1 MIKKISISDLAAK
14 YFMRTF
20 NAHDED
26 NLRVDQ
32 RLITELKRL
41 GVVKTQYDF
50 SRLCGKNPSYFS
62 SMQAKGFGLKLGS
75 LAFLASRIRKRGS
88 EVRDPRVSMVLSY
101 ADRVVQ
107 QAIDEKCRLR
117 ELEIRYPV
125 NSSERRDYTKEQNR

>member
-1 MIKKISISDLAAK
+1 
-14 YFMRTF
+14 MRTF
-20 NAHDED
+20 NAHDEY

>member
-14 YFMRTF
+14 YFMNTF
-20 NAHDED
+20 NAHDEY
-26 NLRVDQ
+26 NLSVDQ

>member
-1 MIKKISISDLAAK
+1 MK
-14 YFMRTF
+14 TF

-88 EVRDPRVSMVLSY
+88 EVRDPKVSMVLSY

-117 ELEIRYPV
+117 ELEL
-125 NSSERRDYTKEQNR
+125 SQC

>member
-50 SRLCGKNPSYFS
+50 SRLCGKNPS
-62 SMQAKGFGLKLGS
+62 
-75 LAFLASRIRKRGS
+75 
-88 EVRDPRVSMVLSY
+88 
-101 ADRVVQ
+101 
-107 QAIDEKCRLR
+107 
-117 ELEIRYPV
+117 
-125 NSSERRDYTKEQNR
+125 

>member
-1 MIKKISISDLAAK
+1 MK
-14 YFMRTF
+14 TF

-75 LAFLASRIRKRGS
+75 LTFLASRIRKRSS
-88 EVRDPRVSMVLSY
+88 EVHDPKVSIVLSY

-107 QAIDEKCRLR
+107 EAIEEKCRLK
-117 ELEIRYPV
+117 ELEIKRC
-125 NSSERRDYTKEQNR
+125 

>member
-20 NAHDED
+20 NAHDEY

>member
-1 MIKKISISDLAAK
+1 
-14 YFMRTF
+14 MRTF

>member
-20 NAHDED
+20 NAHDEY

-125 NSSERRDYTKEQNR
+125 NSSERRDYTKEHNR

>member
-1 MIKKISISDLAAK
+1 
-14 YFMRTF
+14 
-20 NAHDED
+20 
-26 NLRVDQ
+26 
-32 RLITELKRL
+32 
-41 GVVKTQYDF
+41 
-50 SRLCGKNPSYFS
+50 
-62 SMQAKGFGLKLGS
+62 MQAKGFGLKLGS

>member
-1 MIKKISISDLAAK
+1 MK
-14 YFMRTF
+14 TF
-20 NAHDED
+20 NAHDEY
-26 NLRVDQ
+26 NLSVDQ

>member
-1 MIKKISISDLAAK
+1 
-14 YFMRTF
+14 MRTF
-20 NAHDED
+20 NAHDDD

>member
-1 MIKKISISDLAAK
+1 MKI
-14 YFMRTF
+14 F

-62 SMQAKGFGLKLGS
+62 SMRTKGFGLKLAS
-75 LAFLASRIRKRGS
+75 LTFLSARLRKRS
-88 EVRDPRVSMVLSY
+88 ANVSDPKVSMVLSY

-107 QAIDEKCRLR
+107 EAIEEKCRLR
-117 ELEIRYPV
+117 ELELI
-125 NSSERRDYTKEQNR
+125 QC

>member
-1 MIKKISISDLAAK
+1 MK
-14 YFMRTF
+14 TF

>member
-1 MIKKISISDLAAK
+1 
-14 YFMRTF
+14 MRTF

-62 SMQAKGFGLKLGS
+62 SMQTKGFGLKLAS
-75 LAFLASRIRKRGS
+75 LTFLSARLRKRS
-88 EVRDPRVSMVLSY
+88 ANVSDPKVSMVLSY

-107 QAIDEKCRLR
+107 EAIEEKCRLR
-117 ELEIRYPV
+117 ELELRYPV
-125 NSSERRDYTKEQNR
+125 NSSGRRIYIQGSDQ

>member
-88 EVRDPRVSMVLSY
+88 EVRDPKVSMVLSY
-101 ADRVVQ
+101 ADRLVQ
-107 QAIDEKCRLR
+107 RAIEEKCRLR
-117 ELEIRYPV
+117 ELEL
-125 NSSERRDYTKEQNR
+125 SQC

>member
-14 YFMRTF
+14 YFMKTF

-88 EVRDPRVSMVLSY
+88 EVRDPKVSMVLSY
-101 ADRVVQ
+101 ADRLVQ
-107 QAIDEKCRLR
+107 RAIEEKCRLR
-117 ELEIRYPV
+117 ELEL
-125 NSSERRDYTKEQNR
+125 SQC